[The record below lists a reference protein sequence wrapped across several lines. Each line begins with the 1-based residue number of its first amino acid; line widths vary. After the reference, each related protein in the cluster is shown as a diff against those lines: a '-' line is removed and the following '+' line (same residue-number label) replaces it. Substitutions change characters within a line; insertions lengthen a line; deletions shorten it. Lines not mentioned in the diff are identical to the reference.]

1 MPMKFRLR
9 ELREEFGLTQKQ
21 VGVLIGVKDSAVSK
35 YERMEQQPD
44 YESLIKLADY
54 FDVSLD
60 YLLGRTDER
69 DKNASYTLAAH
80 RVNGYDK
87 PLSEDEK
94 KMVES
99 IIETYRK
106 AKK

>member
-1 MPMKFRLR
+1 
-9 ELREEFGLTQKQ
+9 
-21 VGVLIGVKDSAVSK
+21 
-35 YERMEQQPD
+35 
-44 YESLIKLADY
+44 
-54 FDVSLD
+54 
-60 YLLGRTDER
+60 
-69 DKNASYTLAAH
+69 
-80 RVNGYDK
+80 VNGYDK